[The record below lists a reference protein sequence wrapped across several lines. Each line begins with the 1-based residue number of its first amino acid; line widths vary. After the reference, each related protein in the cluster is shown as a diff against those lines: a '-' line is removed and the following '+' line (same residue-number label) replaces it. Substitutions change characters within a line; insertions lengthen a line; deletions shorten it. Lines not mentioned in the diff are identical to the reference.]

1 MPCEG
6 MSAASNSGGL
16 NNLCWEVL
24 VLLEARMR
32 QNQRK
37 VNLYIIQRGREMEHM
52 EKEDVL
58 TRSAAQDSDSKR
70 AEYHDT

>member
-1 MPCEG
+1 M
-6 MSAASNSGGL
+6 
-16 NNLCWEVL
+16 
-24 VLLEARMR
+24 LLEARMR